1 MVKNYLSR
9 SRYNAF
15 SNLQL
20 QSHLPGASQH
30 HWCFPA
36 RGRANAF
43 YDSRLQTGKAHER
56 CTKSTNARAALTLGA
71 RLHKSGPQTC
81 LFSTGGVRIGH
92 QDRSPG
98 YPNRELRIG
107 HQYIWIG
114 HRIVRI
120 GHQDSRI
127 GLTRRIGHRESVTK
141 RIKTCSSI
149 PTIPNQ
155 PESVTK
161 QIKKCSSIP
170 TIPNQPESVTKQIKK
185 G

>member
-43 YDSRLQTGKAHER
+43 YDSRLQTGKA
-56 CTKSTNARAALTLGA
+56 RA
-71 RLHKSGPQTC
+71 LHQIDQRSR
-81 LFSTGGVRIGH
+81 SADTGGSTAQIRAPNVPVFHGRRPN
-92 QDRSPG
+92 RSPG
-98 YPNRELRIG
+98 SVTSISESVTG
-107 HQYIWIG
+107 FAG
-114 HRIVRI
+114 SDTGIVES
-120 GHQDSRI
+120 D
-127 GLTRRIGHRESVTK
+127 TRIGHRESVTK

-149 PTIPNQ
+149 YQLYQTNPNRS
-155 PESVTK
+155 PSRSRNV
-161 QIKKCSSIP
+161 IGYS
-170 TIPNQPESVTKQIKK
+170 N
-185 G
+185 